1 MIFLIPSC
9 RWDQRI
15 AWSWALPPT
24 TSRWHNTRFSWC
36 GVKAQLLL
44 LKCHARHRGCHH
56 DAVWPCTTESIIY
69 RRDQKG
75 IVGDDAVVACDLLNY
90 LDSWYFVIV
99 WQYICGNIAI
109 VPTTSTLC
117 RLLSERGYHGS
128 AVFLNLGGGT
138 SCKGQCWD
146 SKFKKCGAFQNLW
159 SLYKKCKSKKFHAF

>member
-1 MIFLIPSC
+1 MEEYNLVQNPVETQGHCDLSDPILSMRPTYCLIMGS
-9 RWDQRI
+9 
-15 AWSWALPPT
+15 SPT

-128 AVFLNLGGGT
+128 AVF
-138 SCKGQCWD
+138 
-146 SKFKKCGAFQNLW
+146 
-159 SLYKKCKSKKFHAF
+159 